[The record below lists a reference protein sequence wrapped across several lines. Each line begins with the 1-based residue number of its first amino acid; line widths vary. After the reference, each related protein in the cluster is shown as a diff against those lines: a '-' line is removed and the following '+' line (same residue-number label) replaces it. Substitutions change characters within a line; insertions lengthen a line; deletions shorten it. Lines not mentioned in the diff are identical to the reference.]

1 MRGSTIKNN
10 YESERDEVLYELFPP
25 QTTLVGVDLYEVLI
39 NRIIGNPKFEK
50 YLKEIMEEQI
60 YSYWINKIYG
70 VIPEQDNPFD
80 SIYLADLA
88 PDLIGKEDIQSIKSL
103 SNKIEDRSYLI
114 SFNDD
119 LED

>member
-1 MRGSTIKNN
+1 MKRSAINSN
-10 YESERDEVLYELFPP
+10 YEPEKDTILYELFPT
-25 QTTLVGVDLYEVLI
+25 QTTLVGVDLYEILI
-39 NRIIGNPKFEK
+39 NRIIGNPRFEK

-80 SIYLADLA
+80 SIYLADLS
-88 PDLIGKEDIQSIKSL
+88 PDLIGKKDIQLIKSL
-103 SNKIEDRSYLI
+103 SNKIEDRSFLI